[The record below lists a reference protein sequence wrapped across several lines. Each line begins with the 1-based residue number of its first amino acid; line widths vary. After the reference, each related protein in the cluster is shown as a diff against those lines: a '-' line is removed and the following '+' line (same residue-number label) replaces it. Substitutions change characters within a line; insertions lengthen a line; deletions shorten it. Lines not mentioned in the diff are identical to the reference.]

1 MLKLTDEL
9 VLKYDS
15 LVASIV
21 NKYAQNYNRE
31 DLYQVGRKALQIASE
46 KYDPDMNVKFS
57 TFSYKYILG
66 EILKYIRE
74 DKNIHISREMLKLSR
89 NVRIAY
95 EKFYINLGRY
105 PSSYELSLIL
115 NESEE
120 KIIEVLNLNQNTES
134 LDEQSEYDDNNL
146 SLYDTL
152 ASKENVDNIDLISL
166 KDALKELKETDRN
179 LIYQRYYEEKTQTEL
194 AKEMNISQVKVYRME
209 KKILDELY
217 EKIA

>member
-46 KYDPDMNVKFS
+46 KYDPGMNVKFS